1 MSIVITG
8 ATGKLGQLVVEALLV
23 RGVPAAD
30 ITAVGRS
37 AAKLGDL
44 AARGVNIAIADYK
57 NPTSLDAAFA
67 GADKVLLV
75 SSNDFDD
82 RAGQHR
88 NVIDA
93 AKRAGVS
100 HLVYTSGPK
109 AATSSVLL
117 LADHATTE
125 TIVAES
131 GLDSTI
137 LRNGWYVENYTQ
149 QLPTYLEHGMLGSA
163 GDGKVSLAPRS
174 DFAEAA
180 AIVLTTD
187 GHVGKV
193 YELGGES
200 LTLNELAAV
209 FSAATDSSIAYVDVP
224 LEAYANVLSMAGMP
238 EPLPLIFSDVDR
250 GIAAG
255 ELHVQGNDLETLLG
269 RPATPVATA
278 VANAVAIAN
287 GAAQI

>member
-8 ATGKLGQLVVEALLV
+8 ATGKLGQLVIDALLE
-23 RGVPAAD
+23 RGVPASD

-37 AAKLGDL
+37 AEKLGDV
-44 AARGVNIAIADYK
+44 AARGVGIAIADYK
-57 NPTSLDAAFA
+57 NPVSLDAAFA
-67 GADKVLLV
+67 GATKVLLI

-88 NVIDA
+88 NVIEA
-93 AKRAGVS
+93 AKRADVEQ
-100 HLVYTSGPK
+100 LVYTSGPK

-125 TIVAES
+125 IIIAES
-131 GLDSTI
+131 GIPSTI

-180 AIVLTTD
+180 AIVVTTD

-200 LTLNELAAV
+200 VTLSDLAAL
-209 FSAATDSSIAYVDVP
+209 FSHATGSSISYVDVP
-224 LEAYANVLSMAGMP
+224 QDAYANILSMAGMP
-238 EPLPLIFSDVDR
+238 EPLPQIFSDVDR
-250 GIAAG
+250 GILAG
-255 ELHVQGNDLETLLG
+255 ELHVQSNDLEALLG
-269 RPATPVATA
+269 RPATPVA
-278 VANAVAIAN
+278 VAIAKEL
-287 GAAQI
+287 AAK